1 MATQSL
7 SVPETMN
14 RRQLWMAALKLPIY
28 TVAIAPIWLG
38 TAVAY
43 FETGRLV
50 WPTLALF
57 LVAAILIVTWSH
69 LTNDLF
75 DAETGVDVHKAH
87 SYVALIGNKSL
98 VFWLGNLF
106 LGLGLA
112 AIVAIA
118 WWQQDPTVAGLI
130 ALCCILGYSYQGPP
144 FRFGYQGWGE
154 ILCFICYGPLALS
167 AVYYSQTQS
176 WSWLN
181 LAVSSFLG
189 LTTTAILFCSHFH
202 QFEDDRA
209 AGKRSPIVRLGTAR
223 AAQLLPW
230 LGTSAYGLVGL
241 GAGVGFFPVWALLS
255 WLSFP
260 FAFKLFRFVG
270 NYHDQPA
277 QVSRCKFIAVSM
289 HFWSAFLLGLGFYVS
304 T

>member
-1 MATQSL
+1 MATQPL

-106 LGLGLA
+106 
-112 AIVAIA
+112 
-118 WWQQDPTVAGLI
+118 
-130 ALCCILGYSYQGPP
+130 
-144 FRFGYQGWGE
+144 WG
-154 ILCFICYGPLALS
+154 
-167 AVYYSQTQS
+167 
-176 WSWLN
+176 
-181 LAVSSFLG
+181 
-189 LTTTAILFCSHFH
+189 
-202 QFEDDRA
+202 
-209 AGKRSPIVRLGTAR
+209 
-223 AAQLLPW
+223 
-230 LGTSAYGLVGL
+230 
-241 GAGVGFFPVWALLS
+241 
-255 WLSFP
+255 
-260 FAFKLFRFVG
+260 
-270 NYHDQPA
+270 
-277 QVSRCKFIAVSM
+277 
-289 HFWSAFLLGLGFYVS
+289 
-304 T
+304 